1 MSVVKMS
8 KLRLIGLS
16 SEKNRILDELYL
28 LSCAHIKDVAHLEG
42 TTLNDNADAE
52 IELKTKIENCKK
64 AVAVLDKLS
73 EKSNEKISCSFRHF
87 VDQEKNEDKIM
98 KMVGEINAYL
108 DTISSLY
115 NKIMKCRAEQLDIV
129 PMDIRRLNSLNLNMA
144 NKTLENASSETKQ
157 ILDKIYHK
165 LLEVHETYVF
175 GEYEKLDIREDN
187 NHNLFVVFRL
197 SVADYQNV
205 VYNLKKF
212 NLVVTKTDD
221 SKGEIEFYYSFKR
234 AMPDLYKEMEKRLKE
249 LEKKI
254 AEYEAQILDLYEKI
268 RAFLPRGESLKVFT
282 DYLGYRFES
291 LVAEDSMVAT
301 ESTCILEC
309 YVPKKQVAKFR
320 EDMKAKFNSIVIKDL
335 PITEVDAPP
344 TKLKGDKI
352 TSSANFVVNMYSVPK
367 YGEADPTF
375 SVFFFFVVFFG
386 FIMAD
391 VGYGIVLTLLGFAL
405 AHHVKK
411 AKDTQKS
418 SYNLWFLIGVGGI
431 SSIVW
436 GVLFGSYFGFSNAE
450 IDILPAGVMPSPQNE
465 PIPLLL
471 FCLLMGVC
479 QIVVG
484 FIMRGIN
491 YFKHGKY
498 SEGVVNGFAWA
509 IFLLGAAMW
518 AANGLV
524 GFFSLEL
531 GEGLSSFLSMI
542 EGPGLIVLL
551 TGLAVGVIFAGIGS
565 KGFTKFS
572 KSFSAIYGL
581 LNLFSDILSYARLFG
596 LMLSSAIIAQQ
607 FNAIGL
613 NMLGSVVGNILGVV
627 VILIGH
633 SFNVAMGAL
642 SAYIHDVRL
651 QYVEYFGKFYEGDGI
666 AFRPFGANLS
676 YVKIINDGRK

>member
-8 KLRLIGLS
+8 KLRLIGLN
-16 SEKNRILDELYL
+16 SEKNRLLDELYL
-28 LSCAHIKDVAHLEG
+28 LSCAHIKDVEHLAG
-42 TTLNDNADAE
+42 TQLNDNITLE
-52 IELKTKIENCKK
+52 NELKEKIERCKN
-64 AVAVLDKLS
+64 AVSVLDKLS
-73 EKSNEKISCSFRHF
+73 DKPAEKITCSFKHF
-87 VDQEKNEDKIM
+87 VGQEKNEA
-98 KMVGEINAYL
+98 KMTKMAGEINAYL

-115 NKIMKCRAEQLDIV
+115 NKILKCRAEQLDIV
-129 PMDIRRLNSLNLNMA
+129 PLDIRRLNSLNLNMEG
-144 NKTLENASSETKQ
+144 KTLENSSSETKK

-165 LLEVHETYVF
+165 LLEVSETYVF
-175 GEYEKLDIREDN
+175 GEYEKLDIREDAN
-187 NHNLFVVFRL
+187 QNLYIVFRL
-197 SVADYQNV
+197 ALADYQNV

-212 NLVVTKTDD
+212 NLVVTKTDE

-234 AMPDLYKEMEKRLKE
+234 GMPEFFKEMEKRIKD

-254 AEYEAQILDLYEKI
+254 AELEKQIIELYDKI
-268 RAFLPRGESLKVFT
+268 KVYISRVDALKIFT
-282 DYLGYRFES
+282 DYLSYKLES
-291 LVAEDSMVAT
+291 CLAEDSMVST

-309 YVPKKQVAKFR
+309 FVPRKQVAKFSG
-320 EDMKAKFNSIVIKDL
+320 EMKEKFPSLVIKEL
-335 PITEVDAPP
+335 PISETDAPP

-391 VGYGIVLTLLGFAL
+391 VGYGIVLTMLGFML
-405 AHHVKK
+405 ASHLKK
-411 AKDTQKS
+411 VNGPGNTS
-418 SYNLWFLIGVGGI
+418 HNLWFLIGVGGV

-436 GVLFGSYFGFSNAE
+436 GLLFGSYFGFSHAE
-450 IDILPAGVMPSPQNE
+450 IEELPSGVMPSPQNE

-491 YFKHGKY
+491 YFKHGKF

-518 AANGLV
+518 AAGGLV
-524 GFFSLEL
+524 GFFGLEL
-531 GEGLSSFLSMI
+531 SEGLSHTLDAIAS
-542 EGPGLIVLL
+542 PGLIILL

-581 LNLFSDILSYARLFG
+581 LNLFSDILSYARLFDEV
-596 LMLSSAIIAQQ
+596 LHSAS
-607 FNAIGL
+607 GPL
-613 NMLGSVVGNILGVV
+613 N
-627 VILIGH
+627 
-633 SFNVAMGAL
+633 
-642 SAYIHDVRL
+642 D
-651 QYVEYFGKFYEGDGI
+651 
-666 AFRPFGANLS
+666 
-676 YVKIINDGRK
+676 

>member
-8 KLRLIGLS
+8 KLRLIGLN
-16 SEKNRILDELYL
+16 SEKARLLDELYL
-28 LSCAHIKDVAHLEG
+28 LSCAHIKDMEQIAG
-42 TTLNDNADAE
+42 TTLNDNLEMEASLRE
-52 IELKTKIENCKK
+52 KIERSK
-64 AVAVLDKLS
+64 VAIDVLDKL
-73 EKSNEKISCSFRHF
+73 NENPIKEISCSFKHF
-87 VDQEKNEDKIM
+87 VGQEKNEPKMM

-108 DTISSLY
+108 DTISALY

-129 PMDIRRLNSLNLNMA
+129 PLDIRRLNSINLNMTG
-144 NKTLENASSETKQ
+144 KTLENSSSETKK
-157 ILDKIYHK
+157 ILDTIYHK
-165 LLEVHETYVF
+165 LLEVHETYIF
-175 GEYEKLDIREDN
+175 GEYEKLDIREDAN
-187 NHNLFVVFRL
+187 KNLYIVFKL
-197 SVADYQNV
+197 SLEDYQNV

-212 NLVVTKTDD
+212 NLVVSKSDE

-234 AMPDLYKEMEKRLKE
+234 GMPEFYKEMEKRLKD

-254 AEYEAQILDLYEKI
+254 AEFEGQIIDLFNKIKVFIPRSEA
-268 RAFLPRGESLKVFT
+268 LKVFT
-282 DYLGYRFES
+282 DYLSYKLES
-291 LVAEDSMVAT
+291 AMAEDSMVST

-309 YVPKKQVAKFR
+309 FVPKKQVPAFAENLKS
-320 EDMKAKFNSIVIKDL
+320 KFNSLVIKEM
-335 PITEVDAPP
+335 PITEADAPP
-344 TKLKGDKI
+344 TKLKGDRI

-367 YGEADPTF
+367 YGEADPTT

-391 VGYGIVLTLLGFAL
+391 VGYGIVLTLLGFML
-405 AHHVKK
+405 AHRVKK
-411 AKDTQKS
+411 DASMSKS
-418 SYNLWFLIGVGGI
+418 AYNLWFLIGVGGI
-431 SSIVW
+431 SSIFW
-436 GVLFGSYFGFSNAE
+436 GMLFGSYFGFSNAE
-450 IDILPAGVMPSPQNE
+450 IEVLPKGVMPSPQNE

-471 FCLLMGVC
+471 FCLLMGVL

-491 YFKHGKY
+491 YFKHGKI

-509 IFLLGAAMW
+509 IFLGGAAMW
-518 AANGLV
+518 AAKGLV
-524 GFFSLEL
+524 GFFSLDL
-531 GEGLSSFLSMI
+531 SEGLANILNVI
-542 EGPGLIVLL
+542 EGPGMIIML

-607 FNAIGL
+607 FNAIGTG
-613 NMLGSVVGNILGVV
+613 MLGSALGNVLGVA

-666 AFRPFGANLS
+666 AFEPFGAKLS
-676 YVKIINDGRK
+676 YVKIINDGRN